1 MDVDRGNAS
10 EPGQPAAAD
19 GRPPP
24 DQGPRAEHP
33 TPGDGDPPVD
43 AASTSTGG
51 SGSFRSWS
59 RPVAVAATAA
69 LTVALGF
76 ALVVQIRS
84 TAEPAEEDV
93 RSEADLV
100 VLLDELN
107 AREETL
113 REEISRTRQTLEDL
127 GNGSEESGSALEE
140 ARSRAEAIGILAGA
154 LPASG
159 PGLRMTV
166 QDPDGA
172 VPASVVLGAVQELRG
187 AGAEALQ
194 VDGVRVVASSAVTGS
209 PGALRID
216 GELLSSPYEFRAV
229 GPPAEMEVALS
240 VAGGVIADLG
250 RTGARVQ
257 VEQLDDVR
265 VDATVG

>member
-1 MDVDRGNAS
+1 M
-10 EPGQPAAAD
+10 
-19 GRPPP
+19 
-24 DQGPRAEHP
+24 
-33 TPGDGDPPVD
+33 
-43 AASTSTGG
+43 
-51 SGSFRSWS
+51 
-59 RPVAVAATAA
+59 AVAATAA